1 MVVGVM
7 TLTEEGPDRAYVR
20 SVTFSAD
27 TRAALV
33 TFIGASTLIAP
44 LVLGLSITAIAI
56 GVGVGAVAI
65 WLGLAGTAD
74 EGRGVLPLSALAS
87 YDQGLALGLV
97 LCAGAFIVSA
107 QPLAVVVFAGAAI
120 AQAVVTLSTRY
131 THARRVSQN
140 FL

>member
-1 MVVGVM
+1 
-7 TLTEEGPDRAYVR
+7 
-20 SVTFSAD
+20 VTFSAD

-33 TFIGASTLIAP
+33 TFTGASTVLAP

-56 GVGVGAVAI
+56 GVAVGAVAI
-65 WLGLAGTAD
+65 GLGLAGTAD

-87 YDQGLALGLV
+87 YDQGLALGLA
-97 LCAGAFIVSA
+97 LCAGAFIVTG
-107 QPLAVVVFAGAAI
+107 QPLAVVVFAVAAF
-120 AQAVVTLSTRY
+120 AQAAVSLSTRY